1 MIRKRHKTLIKRS
14 TIFTKHKELA
24 FMLLILTFTWQRADA
39 YDFETDNIR
48 YNIVSEEDRTCEVC
62 GCYVGLESLNVPST
76 VFGKGHGLYTVIG
89 VGTEAFYWASDLLVQ
104 KVTLPNTVK
113 YIADRAFY
121 GTRISNIVLSESL
134 DSIGESAFSVCSYLE
149 TVKFPK
155 SLKVIGAKAFSC
167 SGLCE
172 LTIPCNVDSIAYQAF
187 YNCSNLKTVTIEDSD
202 DELYLGY
209 ERYHRLGAGRGLFYS
224 CDSLKTVYIGRPLRY
239 IAGQNYGASPFAK
252 NSSLREVT
260 FGENVTEIG
269 NEFFSS
275 CTGLE
280 KVVMPKT
287 ITYVGYAAFKN
298 CSSLV
303 DVKFSDSVTDISS
316 ELFAYCRKLRHFDFP
331 DNVSSIGSEAFYYCD
346 SLGNVEIPAT
356 VESIGDYAFSGSK
369 RMTDLHIP
377 NSVVKIGN
385 SAFRYCDSLRN
396 VSFED
401 GDTPLIVG
409 SGAQYVYVNVETPG
423 QFTECPIVSFYLGRN
438 VSYNSDESPIK
449 MSETLRTIKI
459 GDRVTKLGYRFFYKC
474 TGLTELEIPASVTTI
489 GQRAFEYC
497 TNLQKITIGTAF
509 DKGEST
515 RAAAE
520 DMQCSIGELA
530 FNGCTSLDSIFVLHT
545 TPPTA
550 KGAFMEE
557 HYARTSLNV
566 PSISLEAYK
575 TADVW
580 KNFFAINGI
589 NVTKI
594 NNVTINNDK
603 DLHIYNLQGHRLTY
617 PKRGLNIVN
626 GRKMLLRR
634 EGF

>member
-1 MIRKRHKTLIKRS
+1 MIRKWQKHELREAQLLPNIK
-14 TIFTKHKELA
+14 KLA
-24 FMLLILTFTWQRADA
+24 FLLLILTFTWQRADA

-89 VGTEAFYWASDLLVQ
+89 IGRNAFKSVYDLLVRN
-104 KVTLPNTVK
+104 VTLPNTVR
-113 YIADRAFY
+113 YIADYAFS
-121 GTRISNIVLSESL
+121 GTRINSIALPESL
-134 DSIGESAFSVCSYLE
+134 DSIGNDAFLSCRYLN
-149 TVKFPK
+149 VVRFPK
-155 SLKVIGAKAFSC
+155 SLKAIGTAAFAY
-167 SGLCE
+167 SGLRE
-172 LTIPCNVDSIAYQAF
+172 LTIPNTLDSIANRAF
-187 YNCSNLKTVTIEDSD
+187 YGCRNLKAVTIEDGQTG
-202 DELYLGY
+202 LYLGY
-209 ERYHRLGAGRGLFYS
+209 QEYHNLGAGRGLFYS

-239 IAGQNYGASPFAK
+239 KAGQNYGASPFAK

-280 KVVMPKT
+280 KVVMPNT
-287 ITYVGYAAFKN
+287 ITYVGYAAFKY

-303 DVKFSDSVTDISS
+303 DVEFSDSVTDISS

-331 DNVSSIGSEAFYYCD
+331 SNVSSIGSEAFYYCD

-385 SAFRYCDSLRN
+385 SAFKYCDSLRN

-409 SGAQYVYVNVETPG
+409 SGAQYQYVNVETPG

-515 RAAAE
+515 RATAE
-520 DMQCSIGELA
+520 DTQCCIGELA
-530 FNGCTSLDSIFVLHT
+530 FNGCTSLDSIFASHA

-557 HYARTSLNV
+557 HYTRTSLNV
-566 PSISLEAYK
+566 PNVSLEAYK